1 MNHLDW
7 NLFDRYMAGQASPE
21 ERAELEKWLSEDPE
35 RGTSLAFLRGAL
47 TSLDL
52 GVSSQELDAIWEK
65 CSQRAGIAREATP
78 AAKPIVG
85 RDRTASPRLAS
96 WPTIAAAVIL
106 IALGTLLVVRHF
118 VTGSSARVDLADN
131 RIISVPNGARAQ
143 FELPD
148 GSGVLLGA
156 GSTLRWSRASYVR
169 SRDVRLTGEAY
180 FTVVH
185 DKRNPFRVHAMDLVA
200 TDLGTEFL
208 VQAYPEQPG
217 AQVVV
222 RSGTVAVQPGIASGS
237 SVPRR
242 VVRPGELGRI
252 TAEGQPLV
260 EQADTALH
268 FAWIQGVLVLDRVP
282 LRQALPRLSR
292 WYDLEFRLAD
302 TSLGSLPLSG
312 RLDRSLT
319 PSRLDLLAGSVGLRQ
334 VSAGRVVTLYRIGDS
349 TR

>member
-1 MNHLDW
+1 MSHLDW
-7 NLFDRYMAGQASPE
+7 TLFDRYMAGQASPE
-21 ERAELEKWLSEDPE
+21 ERAELEKWLSQDPE
-35 RGTSLAFLRGAL
+35 RGASLAALRGAL

-52 GVSSQELDAIWEK
+52 DVSSQELDAIWEQ
-65 CSQRAGIAREATP
+65 CSQRAGIVREGTLAP
-78 AAKPIVG
+78 EPVVEGRGAAG
-85 RDRTASPRLAS
+85 LRRAS
-96 WPTIAAAVIL
+96 WRAIAAAVVLIAFGTIL
-106 IALGTLLVVRHF
+106 ILRAF
-118 VTGSSARVDLADN
+118 VTGNSGRASLADN
-131 RIISVPNGARAQ
+131 RVITVPDGARAQ

-156 GSTLRWSRASYVR
+156 GSTLRWSRASYGR

-185 DKRNPFRVHAMDLVA
+185 DSRKPFRVHAMDLVA

-208 VQAYPEQPG
+208 VQAYPEQRG

-222 RSGTVAVQPGIASGS
+222 RSGTVAVQPGTRRGS
-237 SVPRR
+237 TTPSR

-260 EQADTALH
+260 EQADTAQY

-282 LRQALPRLSR
+282 LREALPRLSR

-349 TR
+349 TP